1 MPKRTT
7 VILDDDVYEMLV
19 RESIRRYGTTRAL
32 SKVLNEL
39 LRERANPM
47 KELMQLI
54 YSEKLVWINQ
64 AEVEKLR
71 KELSK
76 RFEER

>member
-7 VILDDDVYEMLV
+7 VMLDDDVYEMLV

-54 YSEKLVWINQ
+54 YSEKLVWIDQ
-64 AEVEKLR
+64 TEVEKLR

>member
-7 VILDDDVYEMLV
+7 VVLDDDIYEMLV

-39 LRERANPM
+39 LRERANSM
-47 KELMQLI
+47 RELMQLI
-54 YSEKLVWINQ
+54 YSEKLVWIDQ
-64 AEVEKLR
+64 TEIEKLR
-71 KELSK
+71 RELSK

>member
-7 VILDDDVYEMLV
+7 VVLDDDIYEMLV

-32 SKVLNEL
+32 SRVLNEL
-39 LRERANPM
+39 LRGRANSIE
-47 KELMQLI
+47 ELVQLI
-54 YSEKLVWINQ
+54 YSKKLVWVDQTEI
-64 AEVEKLR
+64 EKLR
-71 KELSK
+71 RELSE